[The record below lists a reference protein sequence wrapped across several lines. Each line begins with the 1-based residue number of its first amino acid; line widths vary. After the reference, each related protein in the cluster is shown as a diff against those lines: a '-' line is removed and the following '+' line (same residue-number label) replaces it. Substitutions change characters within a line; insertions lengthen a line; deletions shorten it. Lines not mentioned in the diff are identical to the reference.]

1 MAGAGIRRIVLFA
14 PNSSPRYQEMLW
26 GLRRAFA
33 TRDVECLISWPLLD
47 RYDLAAF
54 CEQTRPDAVIE
65 IDRSRAQAVGLP
77 DSVRHVA
84 WIQNPRCYRIFVS
97 EGFGGSDIVYLMGA
111 AASLGLGSRELNGSK
126 VGCLLPAV
134 ESVDSSDDAAR
145 RPVDLACLGVVPR
158 PDFGGLLSTVFN
170 VAERRFFGAD
180 VIVALAE
187 SGVLPSRD
195 GLVAQHDA
203 VRESF
208 ARASGMPAGK
218 FDGVFDSRSLEPY
231 DQDVL
236 PSFERER
243 ALDATLDLDAEIA
256 FYGNGLWREWPRYA
270 ARYRGPLARAG
281 DVGRTFAGCRILLSV
296 GPRPLTPRHL
306 LAMAAGAVLMT
317 NRTAFDHEPTGIAR
331 HFETGVHYLD
341 YDMDD
346 AGAAFSEALA
356 DRERLARIAR
366 AATEEI
372 RARHLW
378 IHRVDQI
385 LADLDG
391 I

>member
-1 MAGAGIRRIVLFA
+1 MTQARIQRIALFA
-14 PNSSPRYQEMLW
+14 PNSSPRYQEILW

-33 TRDVECLISWPLLD
+33 AHGVECVISWPLLD

-54 CEQTRPDAVIE
+54 CEQTQPDSVIE

-77 DSVRHVA
+77 DSVRHIA
-84 WIQNPRCYRIFVS
+84 WIQSPRCYRIFVS
-97 EGFGGSDIVYLMGA
+97 EGFGGSEIVYLMGA
-111 AASLGLGSRELNGSK
+111 AASLGLAPQDLDGSK

-134 ESVDSSDDAAR
+134 EAVESFDETTR
-145 RPVDLACLGVVPR
+145 RPVDMACLGIVPK
-158 PDFGGLLSTVFN
+158 PDFGGLLNTSFN
-170 VAERRFFGAD
+170 VGERRFFGAD
-180 VIVALAE
+180 VVAVLAD
-187 SGVLPSRD
+187 SSVSPSRNC
-195 GLVAQHDA
+195 LAAQHDA
-203 VRESF
+203 VREAF
-208 ARASGMPAGK
+208 ARASGTPAGK

-243 ALDATLDLDAEIA
+243 ALDAALDLDAEIT

-270 ARYRGPLARAG
+270 ARYRGPLARAE
-281 DVGRTFAGCRILLSV
+281 DVRRAFAGCRILLGV

-306 LAMAAGAVLMT
+306 VAMAAGAVLMT

-331 HFETGVHYLD
+331 HFEAGVHYLD

-356 DRERLARIAR
+356 DRERLVRIAR

-385 LADLDG
+385 LTDLDRL
-391 I
+391 